1 MRDDLDR
8 CRSES
13 FTRCLHQN
21 LSRLRRRANDDAVH
35 AILNREAAGE
45 NIVVLALGDPAAPF
59 GGTSQREVD
68 QIQSRRAS
76 LTFSINNFDINK
88 RDICTVGAQAA
99 YHRLWSQADSS

>member
-8 CRSES
+8 CGSES

-21 LSRLRRRANDDAVH
+21 LSRLRRRANDDALH
-35 AILNREAAGE
+35 AVLNREAPGE

-68 QIQSRRAS
+68 QIQTRRAS

-88 RDICTVGAQAA
+88 RDTCAVRAQAA
-99 YHRLWSQADSS
+99 CARVWS